1 MLTTS
6 KRRKTPTAESS
17 SSSATASLLSA
28 WFMVA
33 LICGTLLCC
42 GIQTHAAPAS
52 DDANNNN
59 DITDGS
65 QPSAVATTT
74 TESLPETSSLFTSS
88 SSSSAE
94 FPSINEITV
103 TAPATVMP
111 ILQNI
116 NNESNINTHQYNAV
130 NTNTDTISSSNANI
144 NRLDDVLE
152 MVNAPAKTLETST
165 ITTTTTTTTE
175 TASHLMSDAM
185 VDVTAAAAFAVSN
198 EMNNDSSMT
207 FISSTSNSTTHSPES
222 VAAPIITTTTT
233 DLSSSLDE
241 SLPSSAGA
249 DAGAAAANTATIS
262 NSNSL
267 LTNTD
272 SSSSSSSSS
281 SMGMDTT
288 MPPNMMAMETTM
300 LPDLKYASP
309 SLATVAKA
317 DDFLTSNVSASTTET
332 NKLIETTNEG
342 ETSLPMTTIEPIV
355 TTEPT
360 TTPTML
366 NAMMEHEH
374 EHAHEHHLHH
384 QHTADEE
391 DHIQRINGHHAHEH
405 GIENENVHEHSHDNG
420 IVHEHEHHLV
430 SPITTTTTSATEKSN
445 EIEPQTEE
453 HINQISAEVDDDIK
467 DFNNFRHPA
476 TLITAS
482 QSDETLNTGDKDNSK
497 SLEEHEDPYH
507 AHILSENHDR
517 LAEHDDYQMLSSTE
531 ESLDATTTSSSTT
544 STTTT
549 TTTTTT
555 TPKPFE
561 GTHTDEI
568 VVSNENEATAKPL
581 MHNDTTEGRARAINM
596 NDDDDGSTL
605 TTSTTAATPVEP
617 IINIVEGNHYHV
629 HEHHD
634 AEPKEL
640 HHMNVHIEN
649 QNQNDYMTSSS
660 TEKPHDMP
668 AVFVFNGEG
677 RSVDSSISAENDDNL
692 SPFNYHYNFVTTQR
706 NHNENE
712 EKNSAYKDL
721 SDVSMDEDDEDRFQ
735 KTHEHLHEH
744 NNSHD
749 EHHNH
754 FAINE
759 NTKEM
764 MTTNTNTLQQNDSM
778 THTTSAPDASSTTT
792 TSPETLTEPQMKITE
807 ITAAGDTMH
816 RECLADGKSYKN
828 GENMER
834 GCDERCT
841 CNRGEWICSPRCMGK
856 TFKRGSMQMTFDN
869 EHTNCREIAVE
880 DDECCAIMECATAEE
895 VFIPTQSTAE
905 SMNASTHKTR
915 IDCHYNG
922 GIYKFRE
929 RLEIGCE
936 EICHCDEGGI
946 MNCRPRCPERN
957 HTRLDK
963 CVFVKDPKDVCCQ
976 LELCDVTL
984 DDHEQTPSPPT
995 AHNSIGDEAGYGFQE
1010 GRDVDGAATD
1020 AICEY
1025 KGEMYADG
1033 KQFHDGCEQL
1043 CICTREGVHC
1053 AKLQCP
1059 SSFGLDVLNPHCLKW
1074 EPEPAD
1080 FKPIAPNCCPDS
1092 MRCVD
1097 NGTCIYR
1104 GQEFENWSQIPTN
1117 VTGCEQ
1123 HCYCEN
1129 GKVECRPAC
1138 PPVLALPP
1146 ADLGCHISQARL
1158 VPIPDDE
1165 CCKHWSCTNF
1175 ENTGPYNGQDND
1187 SKQSQE
1193 EDQGSSE
1200 EHTGHNASSTPQ
1212 PHIKEVHNVVTN
1224 KEGDKKSEIAFYPTQ
1239 DGKAPKGG
1247 VAPYSFD
1254 YKLDKPDKPEKH
1266 EKPDKHDKHIKK
1278 PVIKPQQNDVKY
1290 DVHEPQDE
1298 DIPLHHAGL
1307 GPGFVPVQLGGASPY
1322 DSVNYNQN
1330 LAPQHP
1336 GSQGPYGPFYHNDA
1350 FNPYEPYDLNPNGI
1364 PQGKPP
1370 TPTSQS
1376 DLFNIIGAAGPGGKP
1391 AQVNLPHHVRIEHIL
1406 QHLQQNNNNNNNNHN
1421 QHVNQGDYVALQ
1433 PYGHGN
1439 LSGAGNHPPGLAH
1452 HGQYV
1457 PVVHSGLPPPPPPHG
1472 IAIVDGQ
1479 AVPYGGYPIIP
1490 GVGPVA
1496 THLTA
1501 NQLSSTTTSNG
1512 LVTQS
1517 TEHAATSASKP
1528 KKTAFSN
1535 LQPDIEVHT
1544 LEAID
1549 PRTVRIVFTVPQ
1561 VYVNL
1566 HGRVEL
1572 RYSNGPSNDTS
1583 KWDQQI
1589 FAPPE
1594 DLIATSQME
1603 FDLPGLESN
1612 SLYKIKITL
1621 ILRDLNSQPT
1631 SSVYTV
1637 KTPPERTITPP
1648 PPISDYRPD
1657 FQDVFKNVEDPEL
1670 NVSETNSTWLHL
1682 TWKKLSDEQM
1692 DYVDGIQL
1700 RYKELTGMIYSST
1713 PLVHRS
1719 LTSYTI
1725 ENLQPDTGYEI
1736 GLYYIPF
1743 PGHGAELRA
1752 GHMIKVRTSSKVDVY
1767 AFDVMVNVTKIKA
1780 QSVEVS
1786 WNGVPYPEDKYVNI
1800 YRAIYQSD
1808 SGKEDSSVFK
1818 VAKRD
1823 STTGTLIM
1831 DLKPGTKYRLWL
1843 EMYMTNGKIKK
1854 SNVVN
1859 FITKPGGNAV
1869 PGKTGKLLT
1878 AGVDQPV
1885 GDYYGPLVVVSVV
1898 AALAIMSTLV
1908 LLLILT
1914 RRRVHQ
1920 TASITPPRKSDA
1932 AYDNPSYKVD
1942 IQQETMSKFH
1952 KLDLQ

>member
-6 KRRKTPTAESS
+6 KRRKSPTALTTASS
-17 SSSATASLLSA
+17 SSTSC
-28 WFMVA
+28 FMVA
-33 LICGTLLCC
+33 LICATLLCG
-42 GIQTHAAPAS
+42 GIQTQAAPANN

-59 DITDGS
+59 NNVTNDVTDGS
-65 QPSAVATTT
+65 QSSATAAAVTTEFVAITTT
-74 TESLPETSSLFTSS
+74 PALQTINEVAAVTMMPTLQNNNTNADNVDASS
-88 SSSSAE
+88 SVNS
-94 FPSINEITV
+94 
-103 TAPATVMP
+103 
-111 ILQNI
+111 
-116 NNESNINTHQYNAV
+116 
-130 NTNTDTISSSNANI
+130 NTNTEANI
-144 NRLDDVLE
+144 NRLDDVIE
-152 MVNAPAKTLETST
+152 MDVEAKTLE
-165 ITTTTTTTTE
+165 IATTTTTPASVSAQASITTIPT
-175 TASHLMSDAM
+175 
-185 VDVTAAAAFAVSN
+185 

-207 FISSTSNSTTHSPES
+207 FMSSTTDSAAA
-222 VAAPIITTTTT
+222 VDAAPILTTTTT
-233 DLSSSLDE
+233 SPLTNPSSTSLDE
-241 SLPSSAGA
+241 L
-249 DAGAAAANTATIS
+249 
-262 NSNSL
+262 
-267 LTNTD
+267 
-272 SSSSSSSSS
+272 SSSSSASSSS
-281 SMGMDTT
+281 ASSSTTASNSLHSNTDASSTMDTT
-288 MPPNMMAMETTM
+288 MPPPHMMMAMETTM
-300 LPDLKYASP
+300 LPDSKQEDS
-309 SLATVAKA
+309 STTT
-317 DDFLTSNVSASTTET
+317 TSTTTET

-342 ETSLPMTTIEPIV
+342 ETSLPMTTIEPIM

-360 TTPTML
+360 TTPTILNEQHHNNNHML
-366 NAMMEHEH
+366 MMNEMMMNEHHDHEH
-374 EHAHEHHLHH
+374 KPQEEQQHADEHHHN
-384 QHTADEE
+384 TNEE
-391 DHIQRINGHHAHEH
+391 DHIQRINEQ
-405 GIENENVHEHSHDNG
+405 
-420 IVHEHEHHLV
+420 HEHEHHDHPNHEHEHYDHHQHLLT
-430 SPITTTTTSATEKSN
+430 STTTTEKFN

-453 HINQISAEVDDDIK
+453 HINQISAEVEDDVK
-467 DFNNFRHPA
+467 DLNNFRHPA

-482 QSDETLNTGDKDNSK
+482 QSEESLNREKDISK
-497 SLEEHEDPYH
+497 TLEEHEDPYH

-517 LAEHDDYQMLSSTE
+517 LAEHEDYQMLSSTE
-531 ESLDATTTSSSTT
+531 ESMDTL
-544 STTTT
+544 
-549 TTTTTT
+549 TTTTT
-555 TPKPFE
+555 TPKPLE
-561 GTHTDEI
+561 HTQTDE
-568 VVSNENEATAKPL
+568 NESIAKPAIL
-581 MHNDTTEGRARAINM
+581 FNGVMHNETTEGRARAINM
-596 NDDDDGSTL
+596 NDDDDDDEEQESIL
-605 TTSTTAATPVEP
+605 TTSTTVATPVGP
-617 IINIVEGNHYHV
+617 VISITEGHQMTEHN
-629 HEHHD
+629 HEHPHD
-634 AEPKEL
+634 HSTHDHTVHDHSTHDHTTTHEHNHTTNDMAEHDEQQQQ
-640 HHMNVHIEN
+640 H
-649 QNQNDYMTSSS
+649 MTSSS
-660 TEKPHDMP
+660 TTEKSHDMP
-668 AVFVFNGEG
+668 AVYVFNGEG
-677 RSVDSSISAENDDNL
+677 RSVDSSISAEDEDNL
-692 SPFNYHYNFVTTQR
+692 NYHYNFVTTQR
-706 NHNENE
+706 AHDNHEQ
-712 EKNSAYKDL
+712 KTSPFKDL
-721 SDVSMDEDDEDRFQ
+721 SDVSMDDDEEEA

-744 NNSHD
+744 NG
-749 EHHNH
+749 HNQH
-754 FAINE
+754 FAIHE
-759 NTKEM
+759 NTKEEM
-764 MTTNTNTLQQNDSM
+764 
-778 THTTSAPDASSTTT
+778 TT
-792 TSPETLTEPQMKITE
+792 TSKPNENNATTNPDEEPQMKITE

-816 RECLADGKSYKN
+816 RECMADGKSYKN

-856 TFKRGSMQMTFDN
+856 TFKRGTMQMSLEN
-869 EHTNCREIAVE
+869 EQTNCREIAVE
-880 DDECCAIMECATAEE
+880 DDECCSMMECVTAEE
-895 VFIPTQSTAE
+895 SFLPTQSTAE

-915 IDCHYNG
+915 LDCHYNG

-936 EICHCDEGGI
+936 QICHCDEGGI
-946 MNCRPRCPERN
+946 MNCKPRCPERN

-995 AHNSIGDEAGYGFQE
+995 AHNSIGDDGYGFQE
-1010 GRDVDGAATD
+1010 GRDVDGAVSD
-1020 AICEY
+1020 AVCEY
-1025 KGEMYADG
+1025 KGQMYTDG

-1059 SSFGLDVLNPHCLKW
+1059 STFGLDVLNPHCLKW
-1074 EPEPAD
+1074 EPEPAN
-1080 FKPIAPNCCPDS
+1080 FKPEAPNCCPDS
-1092 MRCVD
+1092 MRCMD
-1097 NGTCIYR
+1097 NGTCTYR

-1117 VTGCEQ
+1117 LTGCEQ

-1165 CCKHWSCTNF
+1165 CCKHWSCTAF
-1175 ENTGPYNGQDND
+1175 ETGRPYNGQDNE
-1187 SKQSQE
+1187 SKEKEE
-1193 EDQGSSE
+1193 EDE
-1200 EHTGHNASSTPQ
+1200 EEISAEHQGHNA
-1212 PHIKEVHNVVTN
+1212 
-1224 KEGDKKSEIAFYPTQ
+1224 
-1239 DGKAPKGG
+1239 
-1247 VAPYSFD
+1247 
-1254 YKLDKPDKPEKH
+1254 
-1266 EKPDKHDKHIKK
+1266 
-1278 PVIKPQQNDVKY
+1278 
-1290 DVHEPQDE
+1290 
-1298 DIPLHHAGL
+1298 
-1307 GPGFVPVQLGGASPY
+1307 
-1322 DSVNYNQN
+1322 
-1330 LAPQHP
+1330 
-1336 GSQGPYGPFYHNDA
+1336 
-1350 FNPYEPYDLNPNGI
+1350 FN
-1364 PQGKPP
+1364 
-1370 TPTSQS
+1370 
-1376 DLFNIIGAAGPGGKP
+1376 
-1391 AQVNLPHHVRIEHIL
+1391 
-1406 QHLQQNNNNNNNNHN
+1406 
-1421 QHVNQGDYVALQ
+1421 
-1433 PYGHGN
+1433 
-1439 LSGAGNHPPGLAH
+1439 
-1452 HGQYV
+1452 
-1457 PVVHSGLPPPPPPHG
+1457 
-1472 IAIVDGQ
+1472 
-1479 AVPYGGYPIIP
+1479 
-1490 GVGPVA
+1490 
-1496 THLTA
+1496 
-1501 NQLSSTTTSNG
+1501 
-1512 LVTQS
+1512 
-1517 TEHAATSASKP
+1517 
-1528 KKTAFSN
+1528 N

-1572 RYSNGPSNDTS
+1572 RYSNGPGNDTS

-1603 FDLPGLESN
+1603 FDLPGLEPN

-1631 SSVYTV
+1631 SSIYTV
-1637 KTPPERTITPP
+1637 KTPAERTITPP

-1752 GHMIKVRTSSKVDVY
+1752 GHMIKVRTGPKVDVY

-1942 IQQETMSKFH
+1942 IQQETMN
-1952 KLDLQ
+1952 L